1 MARSKLELD
10 NKKAMKS
17 NGNTKIMFKYQ
28 EILIENVAGL
38 MAIVKDENGEIADLM
53 EELLQVHETLS
64 GFID

>member
-1 MARSKLELD
+1 
-10 NKKAMKS
+10 
-17 NGNTKIMFKYQ
+17 MFKYQ